1 MIVLPVADN
10 KDKKQMQI
18 LKKKLLTRFV
28 FAAVFFLLM
37 LNADAF
43 AVTALD
49 KSNKHYKK
57 GLAFYEKGKFK
68 AAEEEFKKAIL
79 ASSQAKEQHYKN
91 GLKFY
96 AQGKYKEA
104 RIEFQ
109 KALDATKQENDQ
121 HYKKGLILYNQGRY
135 KEAEQEFQKAI
146 SIIKDDR
153 KVEQFV
159 ESKPEEVRKT
169 LEYIIGNGDVLL
181 IKVWQNPD
189 LDDEVIVRPDGRIS
203 FALVGDVM
211 ATGLTISEFRED
223 LTSKLKE
230 FIRNPQVSIS
240 IKAIGG
246 EKVIVLGQVRNP
258 GVYQLTG
265 KKTVLEAVSLAGG
278 FTEHAVVSSVMLIE
292 GGFEKPEP
300 KRLNLTKAL
309 KYADVSDNVV
319 LGTDDMIYVP
329 RKFIKDVNYFLQQF
343 LDPVSRGLFIRREL
357 RDF

>member
-1 MIVLPVADN
+1 MR
-10 KDKKQMQI
+10 I
-18 LKKKLLTRFV
+18 LKKRILIACIFALVSLILTATV
-28 FAAVFFLLM
+28 VVNAA
-37 LNADAF
+37 
-43 AVTALD
+43 TALD
-49 KSNKHYKK
+49 KSNRHYKR
-57 GLAFYEKGKFK
+57 GLEFYEKGKFK
-68 AAEEEFKKAIL
+68 AAETEFKKAIL
-79 ASSQAKEQHYKN
+79 TSSQAKEQYYKK
-91 GLKFY
+91 GLKLY
-96 AQGKYKEA
+96 KQGKYKEA
-104 RIEFQ
+104 RVEFQ
-109 KALDATKQENDQ
+109 KALEAAKQENDQ
-121 HYKKGLILYNQGRY
+121 HYKKGLIFYNQGRY

-146 SIIKDDR
+146 STVKDDK

-159 ESKPEEVRKT
+159 ENKSKQGRKT

-181 IKVWQNPD
+181 VKVWQNPD
-189 LDDEVIVRPDGRIS
+189 LDDGVIVRPDGRIS

-223 LTSKLKE
+223 LSAQLKE
-230 FIRNPQVSIS
+230 FIRNPQVSVS

-246 EKVIVLGQVRNP
+246 KKVIVLGQVRSP

-265 KKTVLEAVSLAGG
+265 TKTILEAVSLAGG
-278 FTEHAVVSSVMLIE
+278 FTEHAVISSVMLIE

-309 KYADVSDNVV
+309 KRADISDNVV
-319 LGTDDMIYVP
+319 LSTDDMIYVP